1 MEKNEVGDPVAKTLP
16 SNAEGRGLIPC
27 GEAKIPHASWPKI
40 QNINNRSNTVAKTSK
55 TVHIKK
61 KKKTRMNLDQR
72 PKYKWSKYK
81 TLKTW
86 E

>member
-61 KKKTRMNLDQR
+61 KKKNKNELG
-72 PKYKWSKYK
+72 SKTK
-81 TLKTW
+81 I
-86 E
+86 

>member
-1 MEKNEVGDPVAKTLP
+1 MEKNEVGGDPVVKTLP

-40 QNINNRSNTVAKTSK
+40 QNINRSNTVTKTSK

-61 KKKTRMNLDQR
+61 TKQKQKQ
-72 PKYKWSKYK
+72 
-81 TLKTW
+81 